1 VLSVLSVARLNLTHY
16 RSSSFRSG
24 PARACYDRQVVEA
37 LVPDLIRVVGYA
49 ALKLVTFGWYKSGKT
64 GLYLEG
70 CLGLVL
76 LGAMFFFLS
85 KFVL

>member
-1 VLSVLSVARLNLTHY
+1 
-16 RSSSFRSG
+16 
-24 PARACYDRQVVEA
+24 VVEA